1 MKSCYRLSLYPRLSR
16 SNQKLPYQFVVRVN
30 AYFKPIS
37 LIENSQ
43 TYIKFEKS
51 VNHNFLFKSK
61 KGVIDEVI
69 RTKQSPSIMYNWF
82 TLPKMLRM
90 YDVKQFLSR
99 LSNYK
104 EYSYSDIKCVT
115 DNFQTI
121 ELLLKTI
128 PIYFHPKMRKY
139 ALSPKSLNAWQ
150 QAIKPIIKDI
160 KVP

>member
-1 MKSCYRLSLYPRLSR
+1 
-16 SNQKLPYQFVVRVN
+16 
-30 AYFKPIS
+30 
-37 LIENSQ
+37 
-43 TYIKFEKS
+43 
-51 VNHNFLFKSK
+51 
-61 KGVIDEVI
+61 
-69 RTKQSPSIMYNWF
+69 
-82 TLPKMLRM
+82 MLRM
-90 YDVKQFLSR
+90 YDIKQFLSR

-139 ALSPKSLNAWQ
+139 ALSPKSLQSWKE
-150 QAIKPIIKDI
+150 AIKPIIKDI